1 MAKIHH
7 IGVVVD
13 DLDAAKEFAISML
26 GLELAREIDLP
37 ERGVRAAFF
46 TAGDVEI
53 EYLQVAPT
61 YEDGKR
67 DLHGAQ
73 ARIDHIAF
81 AVDDPQQTYS
91 ELSDKGV
98 VFRTP
103 GPGAVQGATSF
114 FTEPE
119 SSDGVTY
126 QFVDAAAFHR

>member
-1 MAKIHH
+1 VAKIHH

-26 GLELAREIDLP
+26 GLELVREIDRP

-46 TAGDVEI
+46 KAGDTEI

-61 YEDGKR
+61 YEDGKQG
-67 DLHGAQ
+67 LHGEQ

-98 VFRTP
+98 VFRAP
-103 GPGAVQGATSF
+103 AVQGAMSF

-126 QFVDAAAFHR
+126 QFIDAAAFNR